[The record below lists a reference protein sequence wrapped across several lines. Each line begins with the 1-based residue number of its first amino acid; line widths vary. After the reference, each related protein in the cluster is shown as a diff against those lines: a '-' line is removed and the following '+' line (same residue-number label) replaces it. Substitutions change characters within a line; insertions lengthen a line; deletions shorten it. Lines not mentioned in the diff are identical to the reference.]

1 MNKKKRCGLSAEQ
14 KALLWQR
21 WKDGESRLCS
31 EGVVAR
37 QRNLSA
43 FLWARR
49 LNSALS
55 ARLHKSLAE
64 QDSKLVHR

>member
-1 MNKKKRCGLSAEQ
+1 MHDAGLD
-14 KALLWQR
+14 LGGRIDRLDR
-21 WKDGESRLCS
+21 FGEAAQTVDHRDQ
-31 EGVVAR
+31 E
-37 QRNLSA
+37 NLSA

>member
-1 MNKKKRCGLSAEQ
+1 MDGDGRFDGATNEDLSGLPET
-14 KALLWQR
+14 
-21 WKDGESRLCS
+21 
-31 EGVVAR
+31 
-37 QRNLSA
+37 NLSA